1 MSLGPP
7 GSRANASFYY
17 CKKCSCKS
25 LHWKFGDRRHCDDC
39 GHKPMD
45 HVSFWNSE
53 ILTPIVRYGI
63 EPGNP
68 GHTAFKKLK
77 ILLDRMMLR

>member
-1 MSLGPP
+1 
-7 GSRANASFYY
+7 
-17 CKKCSCKS
+17 
-25 LHWKFGDRRHCDDC
+25 
-39 GHKPMD
+39 MD

-63 EPGNP
+63 EQGNP
-68 GHTAFKKLK
+68 GQTAFKKLK

>member
-1 MSLGPP
+1 
-7 GSRANASFYY
+7 
-17 CKKCSCKS
+17 
-25 LHWKFGDRRHCDDC
+25 
-39 GHKPMD
+39 MD